1 MPAVLTP
8 RSESRARQYAPS
20 TADEAKRQSNTEEE
34 EAAADSATFH
44 PRGDA
49 TTNNKITPESSA
61 SVMSTTVSV
70 TMDKASIKA
79 VPDERSTFERF
90 ADNVNHALTG
100 GFFRL
105 GYSVAKNPYK
115 YALGSFLICLMLT
128 VGIFAPG
135 LTNENRSDKL
145 WVPSDTQAQDDNK
158 YVSQFYGA
166 EARFGEVIV
175 KKAGGGDVLDPAVFA
190 AVKTL
195 VDRIE
200 ATSMQWDGATIGWQD
215 QCLKIGAAC
224 AISHP
229 IQAFATAADYD
240 TRDEIVQTVNG
251 GAGSYKNLATGQP
264 LNLDGTIGGQVLDA
278 NGKVTSASAVRVGFL
293 TKIHETIVDGDEV
306 DERGDAFERKLLD
319 VFEAGI
325 PGVELTFIVSRSF
338 GDEFGAA
345 IQSDLGLLQA
355 AFMLILAYAALMLS
369 RWDEGCVGSR
379 VAVTFSGVVSV
390 GMAIAASYGFCSYIG
405 LFFSPLMNVL
415 PFLLLGI
422 GVDDMFVIVNQYDHM
437 DPTLDPATRIGKA
450 LASAGASI
458 LVTSATDVFAF
469 LVGSNTTL
477 PALRNFCFYAS
488 FGILFI
494 FAFMVTWFVAFL
506 VLDERRRSRSQGDVI
521 CCFVTKNQACCA
533 CCAPREDKRTRMER
547 AFGESLGGQLV
558 KPWVKGAVCVGF
570 AAIAVGGFIGCSQ
583 LEIDADVNDFIPA
596 GSYVKDWFADTNAYF
611 AKLGD
616 SIAVYSRDVDV
627 HSADG
632 AALML
637 AASTAFKADPYVAE
651 TSVSS
656 WIESFNAHRGATGA
670 FALADLHAW
679 TTTVGSSGMPFK
691 GDIVWRNETNNVPN
705 EGIISTRMRGNHVKS
720 YKSDDK
726 VKSMDSLRESLE
738 AVPGNGAGNVF
749 AFSDSWLSYEQYKS
763 IASEA
768 TRNIASTMAGMVVII
783 AILLISPKAV
793 LIVCLCLCLIII
805 NIMGYMHFWG
815 QTLDSVTIIMLII
828 ALGLSVDYSAH
839 IGRAFMEHRGTPD
852 ERLKNSL
859 ADMGVAVFNGAISTF
874 LAVIVL
880 SSSESYV
887 FVTFFRQLF
896 LCIVFGLGHGLVLL
910 PVLMSLFPPKPF
922 DAPAHLQ

>member
-229 IQAFATAADYD
+229 IQAFAAAADYD

-319 VFEAGI
+319 VFEVGI

-345 IQSDLGLLQA
+345 
-355 AFMLILAYAALMLS
+355 
-369 RWDEGCVGSR
+369 
-379 VAVTFSGVVSV
+379 
-390 GMAIAASYGFCSYIG
+390 
-405 LFFSPLMNVL
+405 
-415 PFLLLGI
+415 
-422 GVDDMFVIVNQYDHM
+422 
-437 DPTLDPATRIGKA
+437 
-450 LASAGASI
+450 
-458 LVTSATDVFAF
+458 
-469 LVGSNTTL
+469 
-477 PALRNFCFYAS
+477 
-488 FGILFI
+488 
-494 FAFMVTWFVAFL
+494 
-506 VLDERRRSRSQGDVI
+506 
-521 CCFVTKNQACCA
+521 
-533 CCAPREDKRTRMER
+533 
-547 AFGESLGGQLV
+547 
-558 KPWVKGAVCVGF
+558 
-570 AAIAVGGFIGCSQ
+570 
-583 LEIDADVNDFIPA
+583 
-596 GSYVKDWFADTNAYF
+596 
-611 AKLGD
+611 
-616 SIAVYSRDVDV
+616 
-627 HSADG
+627 
-632 AALML
+632 
-637 AASTAFKADPYVAE
+637 
-651 TSVSS
+651 
-656 WIESFNAHRGATGA
+656 
-670 FALADLHAW
+670 
-679 TTTVGSSGMPFK
+679 
-691 GDIVWRNETNNVPN
+691 
-705 EGIISTRMRGNHVKS
+705 
-720 YKSDDK
+720 
-726 VKSMDSLRESLE
+726 
-738 AVPGNGAGNVF
+738 
-749 AFSDSWLSYEQYKS
+749 
-763 IASEA
+763 
-768 TRNIASTMAGMVVII
+768 
-783 AILLISPKAV
+783 
-793 LIVCLCLCLIII
+793 
-805 NIMGYMHFWG
+805 
-815 QTLDSVTIIMLII
+815 
-828 ALGLSVDYSAH
+828 
-839 IGRAFMEHRGTPD
+839 
-852 ERLKNSL
+852 
-859 ADMGVAVFNGAISTF
+859 
-874 LAVIVL
+874 
-880 SSSESYV
+880 
-887 FVTFFRQLF
+887 
-896 LCIVFGLGHGLVLL
+896 
-910 PVLMSLFPPKPF
+910 
-922 DAPAHLQ
+922 